1 MTTNQKVGGSNP
13 SGRAKQKRHHFCGVS
28 FALCG
33 RRVSR
38 TPCKFSTAQ
47 ACKRSRGERRK
58 LVRLQSI
65 CFECRESLRAR
76 PHLFLLKTDKKRKL
90 AQKSVYVPVKM
101 PVKLFEKT
109 TAGAA
114 TAILSPAALPD
125 IPLVVDRT
133 AAYRR
138 MIFKRV
144 VSFLLHFRFF
154 VVKYDL

>member
-1 MTTNQKVGGSNP
+1 M
-13 SGRAKQKRHHFCGVS
+13 
-28 FALCG
+28 
-33 RRVSR
+33 SR
-38 TPCKFSTAQ
+38 IPPGAPTFI
-47 ACKRSRGERRK
+47 
-58 LVRLQSI
+58 SI
-65 CFECRESLRAR
+65 ENR
-76 PHLFLLKTDKKRKL
+76 KKRKL

>member
-1 MTTNQKVGGSNP
+1 MSRIPPGAPTFIFNENRQKNENLP
-13 SGRAKQKRHHFCGVS
+13 QIR
-28 FALCG
+28 
-33 RRVSR
+33 
-38 TPCKFSTAQ
+38 
-47 ACKRSRGERRK
+47 
-58 LVRLQSI
+58 
-65 CFECRESLRAR
+65 
-76 PHLFLLKTDKKRKL
+76 
-90 AQKSVYVPVKM
+90 VYVPVKM

-114 TAILSPAALPD
+114 TAIPSPAALPD

-138 MIFKRV
+138 MIFKRA